1 MNRQINILKNVPFNP
16 TLGFLKTLTGGL
28 LTLKVGRQGS
38 TLVGNN
44 GHRQTT
50 KGKVLNEHTGRE
62 EKLKN

>member
-1 MNRQINILKNVPFNP
+1 MKGIPFNP
-16 TLGFLKTLTGGL
+16 TSGFPKTLTGGL

-50 KGKVLNEHTGRE
+50 KGKAPSEPTGRE